1 VEQTTN
7 LNVTEFKQDASA
19 GAPSQQRVT
28 GFRMLSLSARMQ
40 ADRHQ
45 YLHGFKNVAY
55 LVGYIR
61 HINANGFFLQ
71 MTNSENLMIP
81 VTFQAGR
88 KLPRGFSEFD
98 PVKVYARIIVKRDN
112 WADPEIMLVIVRL
125 DRPNVLELPG
135 AAAFYGKVHEQSTE
149 TPHFKPYGSGNAASK
164 ACNQVMIAG
173 FVSGYDLRLMNQEHG
188 EGSNERLIIKLQQS
202 ENPDEAIPV
211 RQYGHNLG
219 SIASRLRNGMAVF
232 FWGSIRTGLSPTGKK
247 DPQTDKDI
255 MMSRIEVRVTAPEL
269 AFENEIVFLGNP
281 EMTPKWVKELAEKST
296 ARPARSV
303 TGEADLN
310 RGTTPVATAAVQASP
325 PAPLPVQAVPA
336 VAAAVPL
343 SVPGTV
349 DW

>member
-1 VEQTTN
+1 MEQTTHAD
-7 LNVTEFKQDASA
+7 LNESTQE
-19 GAPSQQRVT
+19 APAAATPQQRVT

-98 PVKVYARIIVKRDN
+98 PVKVYARIVVKRDN

-149 TPHFKPYGSGNAASK
+149 TTRFKPYGSGNAASK
-164 ACNQVMIAG
+164 ACNQVIIAG
-173 FVSGYDLRLMNQEHG
+173 FVSGYDLRLMNPEYG

-247 DPQTDKDI
+247 DPQTGKDI
-255 MMSRIEVRVTAPEL
+255 MVSRIEVRVTPPEL
-269 AFENEIVFLGNP
+269 AFENEIVFLGQP
-281 EMTPKWVKELAEKST
+281 EMTPKWVKDLAEKATS
-296 ARPARSV
+296 RPARSV
-303 TGEADLN
+303 TGEDAAV
-310 RGTTPVATAAVQASP
+310 RAATPVAAATQPATPSISPVQ
-325 PAPLPVQAVPA
+325 PAPTHAA
-336 VAAAVPL
+336 VAAI
-343 SVPGTV
+343 PGNV

>member
-1 VEQTTN
+1 MEQTTN
-7 LNVTEFKQDASA
+7 ADLNKFTQEASA
-19 GAPSQQRVT
+19 AAPSQQPVT

-81 VTFQAGR
+81 VTFQTGR

-98 PVKVYARIIVKRDN
+98 PVKVYARMVVKRDN

-125 DRPNVLELPG
+125 DRPNILELPG

-164 ACNQVMIAG
+164 ACNQIMIAG
-173 FVSGYDLRLMNQEHG
+173 FVAGYDLRLMNPDRG
-188 EGSNERLIIKLQQS
+188 EGSNERLMIKLQQS

-219 SIASRLRNGMAVF
+219 RIASRLRNGMALF
-232 FWGSIRTGLSPTGKK
+232 FWGSIRTGLSPTGNK
-247 DPQTDKDI
+247 DPQTGKDI
-255 MMSRIEVRVTAPEL
+255 MVSRIEVRVTEPEL

-303 TGEADLN
+303 TGDGTSTRAAAPVEA
-310 RGTTPVATAAVQASP
+310 GPVQPSAPSETPVQDA
-325 PAPLPVQAVPA
+325 PAPTRAPA
-336 VAAAVPL
+336 AI
-343 SVPGTV
+343 PGTV

>member
-1 VEQTTN
+1 
-7 LNVTEFKQDASA
+7 
-19 GAPSQQRVT
+19 
-28 GFRMLSLSARMQ
+28 MLSLSARMK

-88 KLPRGFSEFD
+88 KLPRGYSEFD
-98 PVKVYARIIVKRDN
+98 PVKVYARIVVKRDN

-135 AAAFYGKVHEQSTE
+135 AAAFYGQVHEQSTE
-149 TPHFKPYGSGNAASK
+149 TKHFKPYGSGNSASK

-173 FVSGYDLRLMNQEHG
+173 FVSGYDLRLVNPKYG
-188 EGSNERLIIKLQQS
+188 ASSNERLIIKLQQTADP
-202 ENPDEAIPV
+202 EEAIPV
-211 RQYGHNLG
+211 RIYGRDLG
-219 SIASRLRNGMAVF
+219 RIASRLRNGMALL
-232 FWGSIRTGLSPTGKK
+232 FWGDIRTGLNPTGDQDSETGK
-247 DPQTDKDI
+247 DK
-255 MMSRIEVRVTAPEL
+255 MVSRVEVRVTTPEL
-269 AFENEIVFLGNP
+269 ASDNDIVFLGNP
-281 EMTPKWVKELAEKST
+281 EMTPKWVKDLAEKTS

-303 TGEADLN
+303 TSDANLD
-310 RGTTPVATAAVQASP
+310 VVSAA
-325 PAPLPVQAVPA
+325 PAAP
-336 VAAAVPL
+336 AAAVA
-343 SVPGTV
+343 GAV